1 MRWAVSLVAIPGKS
15 VTFVGGIAAVPLWA
29 EGYANG
35 DEPPSG
41 ALFALCNPGV
51 RLSAVLG
58 KSFSLRQT
66 VNVWSMYS

>member
-1 MRWAVSLVAIPGKS
+1 MRWAVSPVVIPGKS
-15 VTFVGGIAAVPLWA
+15 VTFVGGIAAVPFGA
-29 EGYANG
+29 ESYANG

-51 RLSAVLG
+51 GLSVVPREV
-58 KSFSLRQT
+58 FSLRLT

>member
-35 DEPPSG
+35 DEPPG
-41 ALFALCNPGV
+41 GVLFALCNPGV
-51 RLSAVLG
+51 GLSVVPREVFPLRL
-58 KSFSLRQT
+58 T